1 MKYVSAKTL
10 KFLKDIKKNNNRD
23 WFTEHK
29 TRYTETREEFISF
42 VQHIINQISKFDPP
56 IEQVSAKKAVFRI
69 YRDTRFSKDK
79 TPYKIN
85 IGAHLNA
92 FANKVHDRAGY
103 YIHIE
108 PGNCFLAGGAYLP
121 PGTWIKAIRKEI
133 DYDAKSLRKI
143 IASAS
148 FKKYFGE
155 IQGEQLKCNPRDYP
169 KDHPD
174 IDLLK
179 YKSFLAV
186 HPLTDAQ
193 VKDENFDKHCIKV
206 FKALK
211 PFDDYLNRA
220 LD

>member
-1 MKYVSAKTL
+1 MV
-10 KFLKDIKKNNNRD
+10 
-23 WFTEHK
+23 
-29 TRYTETREEFISF
+29 
-42 VQHIINQISKFDPP
+42 NQISKFDPL
-56 IEQVSAKKAVFRI
+56 IEKVDAKKAVFRI

-92 FANKVHDRAGY
+92 FANKLHDRAGY

-121 PGTWIKAIRKEI
+121 PGSWIKAIRKEI
-133 DYDAKSLRKI
+133 DYDAASLRKI

-148 FKKYFGE
+148 FKKYFGAIE
-155 IQGEQLKCNPRDYP
+155 GEQLKTSPRDYP
-169 KDHPD
+169 KDHPE

-186 HPLTDAQ
+186 HKLKDAQ
-193 VKDENFDKHCIKV
+193 VLAADFDQHCVKV
-206 FKALK
+206 FKSLK
-211 PFDDYLNRA
+211 PFTDYLNRA